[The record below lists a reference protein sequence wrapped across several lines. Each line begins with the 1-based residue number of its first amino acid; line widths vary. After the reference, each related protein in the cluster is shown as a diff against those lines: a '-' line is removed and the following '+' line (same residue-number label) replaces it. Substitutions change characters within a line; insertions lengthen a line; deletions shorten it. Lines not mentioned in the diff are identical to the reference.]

1 MLANNS
7 ALYLDKHLMAIPP
20 QLRKVFFSNTKFLEL
35 SDPETLYQ
43 MSFVKKLKHCLS
55 VANVN

>member
-1 MLANNS
+1 
-7 ALYLDKHLMAIPP
+7 MAIPS

-43 MSFVKKLKHCLS
+43 MSCVKKLKHCLS